1 VGDGR
6 WVGERGGAWVARGL
20 EARVRPSETPGGRL
34 HTCVA
39 GVLGRGMLGSGPG
52 STPSSFE
59 TKAADDADVF
69 DVCLVQQVQLLS
81 GGTGVSASDIGE
93 LDACGRGRGCGRPW
107 EDVRRWATRTQGL
120 MRTSLA
126 LVLRSLWRTGGP
138 SPGFGAFSSSPYTVP
153 LCWVW
158 GPGIAVLWS
167 CL

>member
-1 VGDGR
+1 M
-6 WVGERGGAWVARGL
+6 GERGGAWVARDL

-52 STPSSFE
+52 STPSSLE

-93 LDACGRGRGCGRPW
+93 RRVWPWSGVRASEDGRPRPQGVNA
-107 EDVRRWATRTQGL
+107 DVLQMFVSGK
-120 MRTSLA
+120 
-126 LVLRSLWRTGGP
+126 
-138 SPGFGAFSSSPYTVP
+138 SS
-153 LCWVW
+153 
-158 GPGIAVLWS
+158 
-167 CL
+167 

>member
-1 VGDGR
+1 M
-6 WVGERGGAWVARGL
+6 GERGGAWVARDL

-52 STPSSFE
+52 STPSSLE

-93 LDACGRGRGCGRPW
+93 RRVWPWSGVRGRGRQKMGDRGRR
-107 EDVRRWATRTQGL
+107 EL
-120 MRTSLA
+120 MRTSFLMF
-126 LVLRSLWRTGGP
+126 VSGK
-138 SPGFGAFSSSPYTVP
+138 SS
-153 LCWVW
+153 
-158 GPGIAVLWS
+158 
-167 CL
+167 